1 MAISI
6 LMTVLGSVAVIAGLI
21 GCVVPVLPGP
31 IVSYLAIVLISL
43 AGGWDLYALSTLII
57 LAVLAIGTT
66 VMDSVLPAMSS
77 RRAGAGRAGVWGSV
91 LGMLIGTIF
100 FPPFGMILGAFL
112 GALAFEV
119 IFNPENREPM
129 KAAMGVFKG
138 TVLATLL
145 KLLAAGIIGFYFV
158 LGSVRTFSA
167 L

>member
-1 MAISI
+1 M
-6 LMTVLGSVAVIAGLI
+6 
-21 GCVVPVLPGP
+21 
-31 IVSYLAIVLISL
+31 
-43 AGGWDLYALSTLII
+43 
-57 LAVLAIGTT
+57 LAIGTT
-66 VMDSVLPAMSS
+66 VMDSVLPAVSS

-100 FPPFGMILGAFL
+100 FPPFGMIIGAFL

-158 LGSVRTFSA
+158 RGSVRTFSA